1 MYVKVLMTSPP
12 LITLLLLSSVLILLQ
27 QIQELNPLGILAY
40 APSEPGDGDPGSVLG
55 TADTVSAQHKHQ
67 RSKESRRSWTSKH
80 KPFACRHP
88 GCRRS
93 YFFVHDLR
101 RHLRQKHGGMDYNE
115 ENGQYESALVDDNG
129 EPRPGGDSPMSLHE
143 DSDDQS
149 HDSDDEVSL
158 ATATLV
164 G

>member
-1 MYVKVLMTSPP
+1 M
-12 LITLLLLSSVLILLQ
+12 
-27 QIQELNPLGILAY
+27 QELNPLSILSYTPSGAADGEVVGIV
-40 APSEPGDGDPGSVLG
+40 G
-55 TADTVSAQHKHQ
+55 ADTASTQRKHQ

-80 KPFACRHP
+80 KPYACRHP

-101 RHLRQKHGGMDYNE
+101 RHLRQKHAGMDYNE
-115 ENGQYESALVDDNG
+115 ENGQYEAAPTDDTG
-129 EPRPGGDSPMSLHE
+129 EQRLGEESPLSPHD

-149 HDSDDEVSL
+149 QDSDDEVSM
-158 ATATLV
+158 ATASLV